1 MRYSFLLYIFISTF
15 LNAQQT
21 SIVDFLVI
29 DAAVAP
35 IATEEKVEGT
45 VRVTFKMLQKAD
57 SVYLDAKK
65 MTITDYALEGVKVT
79 ASEDKIWLINS
90 FEKDTS
96 YTAFFS
102 YEASPKQALYFT
114 KDQIWTQGQGKYTS
128 HWLPSIDDMNDKI
141 EFDLQIMVPSK
152 YTVAANGRLDKFIL
166 YEDKIAWQF
175 DMQEPMSSYLV
186 AFAIGDFNMKK
197 IDSKSGIP
205 IELYI
210 ASKDSLKRE
219 PTYRYT
225 KEIFDFLEE
234 EIGVAYPW
242 QNYKQVPVRD
252 FLYAGME
259 NTGCTIFSEAF
270 VVDSTGFVDRNYV
283 NVNAHEMSH
292 QWFGNL
298 VTETEGT
305 HHWLHEGF
313 ATYYALL
320 AEKEIFGE
328 DYYYWKLYNS
338 AEQLQAMSDIGKGE
352 SLLNPKASSLTF
364 YEKGAWALHLL
375 KELIGEEPFKLAVEN
390 YLLKHQFYNVTTE
403 DFLDSVRANTFVDI
417 TPWEEDWLHQSA
429 FKAEQAYNS
438 LKKSSFMLRFFEV
451 SAMRA
456 TPISEKKTLLQ
467 QAINSGNDFMGQEAV
482 YQLAFEEFSEV
493 SDLYRT
499 ALKTNNLLIRQA
511 VAMSMDKIPLEF
523 QQEYKTLLEDAS
535 YVTIEAALYTLW
547 VSFPE
552 NRAEFLDK
560 TKDLVGFKDKNI
572 RQLWLGLALF
582 TEEYRNSEKPEML
595 SELLSYS
602 SEDYSF
608 EVREKAFDYLF
619 SMGIQNDMFIKNLVN
634 ACTHHY
640 WRFRDGA
647 REMLDNFMN
656 EEAKKEKVLALF
668 GSYSD
673 TEKAYLKRKLNL
685 E

>member
-1 MRYSFLLYIFISTF
+1 MRYTFFLFIFFTTA
-15 LNAQQT
+15 LNAQQNDL
-21 SIVDFLVI
+21 VDFITI
-29 DAAVAP
+29 DATVEP
-35 IATEEKVEGT
+35 IAVGERVEGT
-45 VRVTFKMLQKAD
+45 VRVTFRMLQKAD
-57 SVYLDAKK
+57 SIYLDAKK
-65 MTITDYALEGVKVT
+65 MTITDYALESATVA

-90 FEKDTS
+90 FEKDIT

-102 YEASPKQALYFT
+102 YEATPKQALYFT
-114 KDQIWTQGQGKYTS
+114 KNQIWTQGQGKYTS

-141 EFDLQIMVPSK
+141 EFDLQIMAPSK

-166 YEDKIAWQF
+166 YDDKIAWQF
-175 DMQEPMSSYLV
+175 DMQQPMSSYLV
-186 AFAIGDFNMKK
+186 AFAIGDFKMKK
-197 IDSKSGIP
+197 IESESGIP

-210 ASKDSLKRE
+210 ATKDTLKRE

-225 KEIFDFLEE
+225 KEIFDFLEK

-242 QNYKQVPVRD
+242 QNYKQVPVSD

-270 VVDSTGFVDRNYV
+270 VVDATGFVDRNYV
-283 NVNAHEMSH
+283 NVNAHELAH

-364 YEKGAWALHLL
+364 YEKGAWALHML
-375 KELIGEEPFKLAVEN
+375 KELIGEEAFKLAVEN

-403 DFLDSVRANTFVDI
+403 DFLDSVRANTFVEI
-417 TPWEEDWLHQSA
+417 TQWEEDWLHQSA
-429 FKAEQAYNS
+429 FKAEQAYQS
-438 LKKSSFMLRFFEV
+438 LKKSSFMQQFFEV
-451 SAMRA
+451 SAVRA
-456 TPISEKKTLLQ
+456 IPISEKKPLLK
-467 QAINSGNDFMGQEAV
+467 QAITSGNDFIGQEAV
-482 YQLAFEEFSEV
+482 YQLAFEDFKEV
-493 SDLYRT
+493 SELYRT
-499 ALKTNNLLIRQA
+499 ALKTNNLHIRQA

-523 QQEYKTLLEDAS
+523 ESEYKTLLEDTS
-535 YVTIEAALYTLW
+535 YLTVEAALYNLW

-552 NRAEFLDK
+552 NRNEYLKK
-560 TKDLVGFKDKNI
+560 TKDLVGFQDMNI

-582 TEEYRNSEKPEML
+582 TEGFSDSEKPQML

-602 SEDYSF
+602 GEDYSF
-608 EVREKAFDYLF
+608 EIREKAFDYLY
-619 SMGIQNDMFIKNLVN
+619 SMGIQQDIFIKNLVN

-647 REMLDNFMN
+647 REMLDDFM
-656 EEAKKEKVLALF
+656 AKEPNKEKVLALF
-668 GSYSD
+668 SSYSEK
-673 TEKAYLKRKLNL
+673 EKAYLKRKLNL
-685 E
+685 